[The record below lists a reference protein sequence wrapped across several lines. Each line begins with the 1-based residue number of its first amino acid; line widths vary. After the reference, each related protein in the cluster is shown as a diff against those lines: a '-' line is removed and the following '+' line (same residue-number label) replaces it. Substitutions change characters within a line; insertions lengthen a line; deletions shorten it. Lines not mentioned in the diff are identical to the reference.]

1 MPNHTPTPRCRRL
14 AHLFTAGI
22 ALAFFCG
29 CASVRFQTT
38 RQARFINMDSDVLR
52 VDYGEEKRTET
63 LPNGLV
69 CTFDGKVRLQLPE
82 GKRIVLYQALSTS
95 GVRYVSKDRQ
105 FEFIEKGPYCL
116 LRLNGKTHFEGVY
129 CRK

>member
-1 MPNHTPTPRCRRL
+1 MSNHMPTSRCRRL

-22 ALAFFCG
+22 FLAVCCG
-29 CASVRFQTT
+29 CASLRFQTT

>member
-1 MPNHTPTPRCRRL
+1 MPLHTHKSCGRL
-14 AHLFTAGI
+14 LTLPLTVGF
-22 ALAFFCG
+22 ALTVFCG
-29 CASVRFQTT
+29 CATLRFKPT
-38 RQARFINMDSDVLR
+38 RQARFIDMDSDVLR

-69 CTFDGKVRLQLPE
+69 CTFDGKVRLQFSD

-95 GVRYVSKDRQ
+95 GIRYVSKDKRY
-105 FEFIEKGPYCL
+105 EFIEKGPYCL
-116 LRLNGKTHFEGVY
+116 LRLNGQPIFEGVY

>member
-1 MPNHTPTPRCRRL
+1 
-14 AHLFTAGI
+14 
-22 ALAFFCG
+22 
-29 CASVRFQTT
+29 
-38 RQARFINMDSDVLR
+38 MDSEVLH

-69 CTFDGKVRLQLPE
+69 CTFDGKVRLQLPG

-116 LRLNGKTHFEGVY
+116 LRLNEKTFFEGVY